1 MWELLDLIGGGCLWR
16 DQSQVCLGLAVGN
29 VHCVSRVANTS
40 PRSGNEIGPF
50 RAVEESTL
58 AHLTPTEQLSDVFA
72 WYSLTGTAGTALGQL
87 VCGWIISSLQSL
99 HGWNFI
105 PSCRVIFYVYAAVG
119 LIKFLLTL
127 TLTRAVEATPKA
139 QEQEQNGET
148 RPLLQETTPAEQEPP
163 APKKSLFSSLDQDL
177 WSLMIRLFV
186 LFGLDAFASGLA
198 SL

>member
-1 MWELLDLIGGGCLWR
+1 MFGPRSGECSIF
-16 DQSQVCLGLAVGN
+16 
-29 VHCVSRVANTS
+29 SRVANTS

-148 RPLLQETTPAEQEPP
+148 RPLLQETTPAEQQPP